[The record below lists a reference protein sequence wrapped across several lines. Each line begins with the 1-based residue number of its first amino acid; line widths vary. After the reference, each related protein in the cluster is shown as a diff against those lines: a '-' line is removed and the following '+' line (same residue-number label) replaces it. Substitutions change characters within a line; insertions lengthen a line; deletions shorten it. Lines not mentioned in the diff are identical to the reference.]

1 MSTNS
6 QQPTGAPTEVAS
18 TPAAP
23 DVNHA
28 LVALCTAVLPVWGRQ
43 LATSRTQSEAA
54 VSEMISAFAA
64 IGPHLDMAVRQSRQ
78 ITAALSF
85 GDEGMTQLV
94 QACDN
99 ELSPLLSRL
108 DDEAAAAIRRVLAMI
123 AQSVGA
129 LEQVAK
135 PFEHETQMVGQ
146 QVERMYVGFQYQ
158 DRISQMM
165 TLLHDDLQRLQA
177 VMVEPGS
184 DPDALAQ
191 TAWLARL
198 ESQYAMAEQRQDHVA
213 DSSSG
218 VPHLPDTDIE
228 TTFF

>member
-1 MSTNS
+1 MSKKL
-6 QQPTGAPTEVAS
+6 QAQVATS
-18 TPAAP
+18 A
-23 DVNHA
+23 DNLNQA

-43 LATSRTQSEAA
+43 LATSRAQSEAA
-54 VSEMISAFAA
+54 VSEMISAFAE

-78 ITAALSF
+78 ITAALSQ
-85 GDEGMTQLV
+85 GDGGMTQLA
-94 QACDN
+94 QACNN

-108 DDEAAAAIRRVLAMI
+108 DEDAAASIRRVMAMI

-129 LEQVAK
+129 LEQVTR

-165 TLLHDDLQRLQA
+165 TLLHDDIQRLQS
-177 VMVEPGS
+177 VIVEPGH
-184 DPDALAQ
+184 DLNALTQ
-191 TAWLARL
+191 EAWLTRL
-198 ESQYAMAEQRQDHVA
+198 ESQYAMAEQHQNHVA
-213 DSSSG
+213 DTSSG
-218 VPHLPDTDIE
+218 STHLPDTDIE